1 MRPAP
6 PLGRGAPDDE
16 TFIHHRAFHVAAG
29 RLTSRAD
36 THKSKPCRQDKA
48 KDLFPG
54 ESPAVVRVL
63 FRDET
68 RFWAGREHHP
78 SRAVGPF
85 RSPRNELFENPPQ
98 QTTPA
103 PIMFSTPPR

>member
-16 TFIHHRAFHVAAG
+16 TFIHLHAFHVAAG
-29 RLTSRAD
+29 RLTSQAD

-63 FRDET
+63 SRDET
-68 RFWAGREHHP
+68 RFWVGREHHP
-78 SRAVGPF
+78 SRARRAVPESAERTF
-85 RSPRNELFENPPQ
+85 
-98 QTTPA
+98 
-103 PIMFSTPPR
+103 